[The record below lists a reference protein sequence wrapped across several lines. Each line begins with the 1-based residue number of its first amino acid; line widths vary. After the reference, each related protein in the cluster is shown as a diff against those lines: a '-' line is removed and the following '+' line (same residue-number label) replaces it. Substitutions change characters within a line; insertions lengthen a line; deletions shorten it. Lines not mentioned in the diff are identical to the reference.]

1 MNRTAARDAS
11 LPRNCSPGTPARD
24 PREVVFRGP
33 TATIGRFRCDARH
46 PEFRDSGPARHA
58 LVVFPRSSVWIRHEG
73 ARAFVA
79 DPNVITLYNRGQRYE
94 RLPISSEGDQC
105 DWFALSEEAAREV
118 AAAWTPAAADA
129 IAGPYPHARAPGT
142 ARLYA
147 RQRAL
152 LRRASAADATALE
165 IEEETLGVVSE
176 VMRLAAGASPRAMA
190 TDAAGAR
197 HRDLTESARELLA
210 LTALENRSVS
220 ELARQLGT
228 SPFHL
233 CRVYR
238 AQTGVTLHQYRVGL
252 RVRAAITHLE
262 APVRGARRGLSAVA
276 HAAGFASHAHFVRIC
291 RRELGLTP
299 AALRD
304 RLG

>member
-1 MNRTAARDAS
+1 MAVRH
-11 LPRNCSPGTPARD
+11 
-24 PREVVFRGP
+24 PREVVFAGA
-33 TATIGRFRCDARH
+33 TATIGRFRCDVHDPA
-46 PEFRDSGPARHA
+46 FRDSGPIRHA
-58 LVVFPRSSVWIRHEG
+58 VVVFPRTSVWIRHEG

-79 DPNVITLYNRGQRYE
+79 DPNVITIYNRAQRYE
-94 RLPISSEGDQC
+94 RVAISPEGDQC
-105 DWFALSEEAAREV
+105 DWFALSDEAAREV
-118 AAAWTPAAADA
+118 AAAWTPGAADA
-129 IAGPYPHARAPGT
+129 IAGPYQHARAPST

-152 LRRASAADATALE
+152 LRRATAADAKALE

-176 VMRLAAGASPRAMA
+176 VMRLAAGAPDGMMA
-190 TDAAGAR
+190 TDAAGSR
-197 HRDLTESARELLA
+197 HRDLAESARALLA
-210 LTALENRSVS
+210 RTALENRSVT
-220 ELARQLGT
+220 ELAGQLGA

-233 CRVYR
+233 CRVFR
-238 AQTGVTLHQYRVGL
+238 AQTGATLHRYRVGL
-252 RVRAAITHLE
+252 RVRAAITALE
-262 APVRGARRGLSAVA
+262 SPVRGARRGLSAVA